1 MSTPGASRQQTNRQ
15 QQQQSSS
22 AIAARS
28 HPLYPILDASS
39 KNAYQ
44 ACQGVGKLE
53 LSVGQL
59 RNEVKILQT
68 AVQELRE
75 LVKKQNRIAFS
86 LKNEGYEVC
95 PM

>member
-22 AIAARS
+22 AIASRS
-28 HPLYPILDASS
+28 HPLYPILDASC
-39 KNAYQ
+39 KNTYQ
-44 ACQGVGKLE
+44 ACQGIGKLE

-59 RNEVKILQT
+59 RKEVKILQT
-68 AVQELRE
+68 AVQELKE
-75 LVKKQNRIAFS
+75 LIEKQNRISFS
-86 LKNEGYEVC
+86 LKDEGYEVC